1 MLTPESIAG
10 QVLVTVLTSP
20 DLYLI
25 DPAHPQPVLVHSF
38 SGYQSLLGIAEIQP
52 DNFYV
57 IVGNYSQPTN
67 TNTPGSWNVYH
78 VNMHVQP
85 PNVRLSAHFPEANLL
100 DGMAVLS
107 AEDGL
112 LLVGDA
118 GAGVV
123 YRLNVHTGATAIV
136 IDDPTMRPPAGA
148 PVGIDGVQIRDNTLY
163 FTNAPKGL
171 FVSIPLKADG
181 TAAGPAEVLATGLEV
196 DDFTFDNT
204 GNAYMSVTF
213 SNEMAKLQSG
223 ISGGANV
230 SDAAHVASE
239 NMLAGPTACKLG
251 RLETDREMLY
261 VTTTGGLGIAD
272 GSSKP
277 GGTLSRVNIRRFG
290 A

>member
-1 MLTPESIAG
+1 
-10 QVLVTVLTSP
+10 
-20 DLYLI
+20 
-25 DPAHPQPVLVHSF
+25 
-38 SGYQSLLGIAEIQP
+38 
-52 DNFYV
+52 V

-78 VNMHVQP
+78 VNLRAHPRHVT
-85 PNVRLSAHFPEANLL
+85 LSAYFPEATLL
-100 DGMAVLS
+100 NGMAVLS

-123 YRLNVHTGATAIV
+123 YRLNFHTGATATA
-136 IDDPTMRPPAGA
+136 IDDPSMKRPADA
-148 PVGIDGVQIRDNTLY
+148 PVGIDGVQIRDHDLF

-171 FVSIPLKADG
+171 LVKVSLKADG
-181 TAAGPAEVLATGLEV
+181 TAAGPAEILATWLEV
-196 DDFTFDNT
+196 DDFTFDTT
-204 GNAYMSVTF
+204 GSGYMSVTF
-213 SNEMAKLQSG
+213 SNEIAELQSG

-230 SDAAHVASE
+230 LEAVHIASP
-239 NMLAGPTACKLG
+239 NMLAGPTASRLG
-251 RLETDREMLY
+251 RLPVHIKMLC

-277 GGTLSRVNIRRFG
+277 GGTLSRFNIGRYG